1 MNVCLSAALAV
12 RREIKKKIKLH
23 QDNRINKREF
33 REFVF
38 RVVSLMPGADEF
50 DYFIDFL
57 LSNVEVQVVTIYLW
71 VGGQI
76 EVFKIFIFY

>member
-1 MNVCLSAALAV
+1 MFYECAMNVLTV
-12 RREIKKKIKLH
+12 RKEIKRKIKLH

-38 RVVSLMPGADEF
+38 RVVSMMPGADEF

-57 LSNVEVQVVTIYLW
+57 LSNVEVCLYSL
-71 VGGQI
+71 
-76 EVFKIFIFY
+76 